1 LSAIRAVI
9 FDFGGV
15 ICFPPSEAQWQEA
28 ASFCGADPVAL
39 EAAFWRD
46 RDSYDAGE
54 DPRAYWNEIGGRLGR
69 AFDGATIDGMIQ
81 REIAFWSRFDDR
93 VLAWIGDLRAAGFH
107 TGILSNLPRP
117 LGETLKSLPGFLDH
131 FDEVT
136 FSYELGVV
144 KPHAAIYQSAVGGLG
159 IEPCEALFLDD
170 RPANVEGARAT
181 GLEAEIFTAWED
193 FLANGRARYGLPEPH
208 L

>member
-1 LSAIRAVI
+1 MTIRAVI

-15 ICFPPSEAQWQEA
+15 ICFPPQAAQWREA
-28 ASFCGADPVAL
+28 ASFCGADPAAL
-39 EAAFWRD
+39 EAAFWKD
-46 RDSYDAGE
+46 RDGYDAGE
-54 DPRAYWNEIGGRLGR
+54 DPRAYWKNIGAGLGLT
-69 AFDGATIDGMIQ
+69 FDDATIDGMIQ

-93 VLAWIGDLRAAGFH
+93 VLAWIGDLRTAGLR

-117 LGETLKSLPGFLDH
+117 LGETLRSLPGFLGH

-144 KPHAAIYQSAVGGLG
+144 KPHAAIYQSAVRGLG
-159 IEPCEALFLDD
+159 IEPDEALFLDD
-170 RPANVEGARAT
+170 RPANVEGARAM
-181 GLEAEIFTAWED
+181 GLRAEIFNTWED
-193 FLANGRARYGLPEPH
+193 FLANGRVRYRLPEPQ

>member
-1 LSAIRAVI
+1 MKIRAVI

-15 ICFPPSEAQWQEA
+15 ICFPPRESQWREA
-28 ASFCGADPVAL
+28 AKFCGADPAAF
-39 EAAFWRD
+39 EAAFWTDRD
-46 RDSYDAGE
+46 RYDEGE
-54 DPRAYWNEIGGRLGR
+54 DPRAYWKNIGVGLGL
-69 AFDGATIDGMIQ
+69 ALDAATIDGLIQ

-93 VLAWIGDLRAAGFH
+93 VLRWAGDLRAAGFR

-117 LGETLKSLPGFLDH
+117 LGETLKALPGFLGH

-144 KPHAAIYQSAVGGLG
+144 KPYAAIYQNAVQGLG
-159 IEPCEALFLDD
+159 VAPDEALFLDD

-181 GLEAEIFTAWED
+181 GLAAEIFTSWED
-193 FLANGRARYGLPEPH
+193 FLANGRGRYELPEPR